1 MRFNLVIQFI
11 VGKEQRFFYQAFK
24 FLCLIIQNGKAIK
37 GTHVTWKKAVIFDSR
52 FFAFIDPFP
61 VNAGILLC
69 QPALTLRWRS
79 VSP

>member
-37 GTHVTWKKAVIFDSR
+37 GTYVT
-52 FFAFIDPFP
+52 
-61 VNAGILLC
+61 
-69 QPALTLRWRS
+69 
-79 VSP
+79 